1 MKKQD
6 DLYATFRTT
15 IKDISPLGSALS
27 DAQLRR
33 VAGGLPKKTYQGV
46 TGDIPR
52 GSAKPD
58 YSYDE

>member
-1 MKKQD
+1 MKQQD
-6 DLYATFRTT
+6 DLHTTFRTT
-15 IKDISPLGSALS
+15 ITDISHRGSVLS

-33 VAGGLPKKTYQGV
+33 VAGGLPQKTYQGV